1 MEKLNLNQ
9 YVLYIYRH
17 ITFDYLTLYI
27 IFLFAMM
34 HNRTMRWMTK
44 YFMAS
49 KKYINTIQKI
59 YGIGC

>member
-9 YVLYIYRH
+9 YVLYNPEDS
-17 ITFDYLTLYI
+17 TNI
-27 IFLFAMM
+27 IFLFTMIQ
-34 HNRTMRWMTK
+34 NRTMRWMTK